1 MLRKV
6 YKIVLLF
13 LFSFIIYEAEGN
25 PVRDSLE
32 ALLPQATEEE
42 RLKLMDRILVQTIY
56 NDLDTS
62 FYYANEILKGSKKL
76 GNIKYESLAYSWLTV
91 YHFFMGNYFNAE
103 DYIKKAIKLQEEISD
118 TLDLGNSY
126 INLLMIYAE
135 TGRYKQAIEAAFTA
149 LKLFESIQY
158 PRGLV
163 VSNGNIGI
171 MYSKLKEYDNAVI
184 YLKKTGALMKKH
196 HEYSNLGELYNN
208 MGLAYYHLGK
218 SDSALHYFNK
228 AIERFYVT
236 NEIKGVARAYLNMG
250 NTYAFN
256 LNEADSALSYYKK
269 ALKKSKGVIEGLKSK
284 IYGNMGKVY
293 AKQQDFTQ
301 AIEYL
306 NLAVKLNKHNKENDE
321 LLDNYYELYNIYK
334 QKKDFKEAIKYFE
347 KYNTLED
354 TINVAEARV
363 AIAKL
368 EARFENEKNKM
379 IIQEL
384 ERKRSADKKIKT
396 LLIAGMVLIFTIF
409 MLVFRVIHLKRKR
422 GQLAR
427 ELLSKENEKLE
438 NELTYKTKQLTSQ
451 ALMMMQKNKL
461 LNDILEALQH
471 IKNNDTESGNQLSVL
486 KRKIKRGIHSDED
499 WQLFK
504 HYFEE
509 VNPEF
514 FSYLL
519 KINSKITP
527 SELRLAALI
536 RLKFN
541 IKETASLLNISPDS
555 VKSIRYVLRKKLG
568 LAKGDNLIDF
578 LNNI

>member
-184 YLKKTGALMKKH
+184 YLKKTGALMKKY

>member
-1 MLRKV
+1 
-6 YKIVLLF
+6 
-13 LFSFIIYEAEGN
+13 
-25 PVRDSLE
+25 
-32 ALLPQATEEE
+32 
-42 RLKLMDRILVQTIY
+42 
-56 NDLDTS
+56 
-62 FYYANEILKGSKKL
+62 
-76 GNIKYESLAYSWLTV
+76 
-91 YHFFMGNYFNAE
+91 
-103 DYIKKAIKLQEEISD
+103 
-118 TLDLGNSY
+118 
-126 INLLMIYAE
+126 
-135 TGRYKQAIEAAFTA
+135 
-149 LKLFESIQY
+149 
-158 PRGLV
+158 
-163 VSNGNIGI
+163 
-171 MYSKLKEYDNAVI
+171 
-184 YLKKTGALMKKH
+184 
-196 HEYSNLGELYNN
+196 
-208 MGLAYYHLGK
+208 
-218 SDSALHYFNK
+218 
-228 AIERFYVT
+228 
-236 NEIKGVARAYLNMG
+236 VARANLNMG

-269 ALKKSKGVIEGLKSK
+269 ALKKSEGVIEGLKSK

>member
-62 FYYANEILKGSKKL
+62 FYYANEILKGSKRL

-184 YLKKTGALMKKH
+184 YLKKTGALMKKY

-228 AIERFYVT
+228 AIERFNLT
-236 NEIKGVARAYLNMG
+236 NELKGVARANLNMG

-269 ALKKSKGVIEGLKSK
+269 ALKKSEGVIEGLKSK

>member
-135 TGRYKQAIEAAFTA
+135 TGRYKQAVEAAFTA